1 VLWINHRQS
10 LEACDR
16 AKILIGANE
25 VIDRSGLMQVKGD
38 GQLDCVES
46 AEPTTRPVLV
56 DEIASGV
63 EVSVQHPYGSNKI
76 LIDVGPEAALELIV
90 LDRALESKK

>member
-1 VLWINHRQS
+1 VLWIDHRQPF
-10 LEACDR
+10 EACDR
-16 AKILIGANE
+16 ATILIGANE
-25 VIDRSGLMQVKGD
+25 VIDQSSPMQVKGD

-63 EVSVQHPYGSNKI
+63 EVSVQHPYGAKKMR
-76 LIDVGPEAALELIV
+76 IDVGPEAALELTI
-90 LDRALESKK
+90 LAS